1 MQQVWVILRRKVR
14 FSGFDFDPPPLS
26 CQHIELR
33 DFQPFQKLTC
43 VFSSTGC
50 GKIIMFDL
58 TLAQAVPEL
67 EVVLLPQP
75 PTCWDDRHMSPP
87 WQQYSLF
94 NMFPN

>member
-1 MQQVWVILRRKVR
+1 M
-14 FSGFDFDPPPLS
+14 FDFDPPPLS

-33 DFQPFQKLTC
+33 DFQPFQKLTY

-58 TLAQAVPEL
+58 TLAQAVLEL

-75 PTCWDDRHMSPP
+75 PTCWDDRHMSPH